1 MYSCQP
7 LIIPELD
14 SEIVSQC
21 CSLGPRVKLIV
32 FVRLHCSDRL
42 FQPLTYKLAAASLLF
57 LSWCAPP
64 PVLICSWL
72 DHLSD
77 PVHSLALQS
86 LAFVSFRTVKQSVKR
101 GKN

>member
-1 MYSCQP
+1 MHSCQP
-7 LIIPELD
+7 LIILGLD
-14 SEIVSQC
+14 SEILSQC
-21 CSLGPRVKLIV
+21 CCLGPRVKLIV
-32 FVRLHCSDRL
+32 FVRLYCSDKP
-42 FQPLTYKLAAASLLF
+42 FQPLTYKLAAAFLLF

-77 PVHSLALQS
+77 PAHSLALQS
-86 LAFVSFRTVKQSVKR
+86 LAFESFRTVKESVER